1 MAYIPKN
8 KIIINLYTDGSEFV
22 YANNTDKSYTGYYH
36 KLYTGRY
43 FTGKN
48 QYDSPIKEII
58 LSTPT
63 FTTSSYTD
71 NTLDTS
77 QNQILNIFSTPFASS
92 FNTYSFTT
100 SSYAYAQINDEIS
113 NFVPRTLPTKIVVFP
128 TKDDYANGLFIR
140 YFARKNN
147 DSLYIETNKESF
159 DLYTTKPQE
168 TATDLYTIYS
178 INWTLVGDL
187 EEVFKQNQNAVQFVQ
202 SSQLIKGLDAY
213 LKYNYLQF
221 YSYNP
226 QNNLYTNGNELITI
240 DGKDYV
246 GPYHVE
252 TRKGPT
258 AGPFPLSGQPRLL
271 YKKYSPQFQ
280 EKKTT
285 QNLGIG

>member
-22 YANNTDKSYTGYYH
+22 YAENTDKSYTGYYH

-43 FTGKN
+43 YTGRN

-58 LSTPT
+58 LFTPT

-71 NTLDTS
+71 NVLDTT
-77 QNQILNIFSTPFASS
+77 QNQILNIFSTPFAPS

-100 SSYAYAQINDEIS
+100 SSYAYAQINDEIL
-113 NFVPRTLPTKIVVFP
+113 NFTPRTLPTKITVFP
-128 TKDDYANGLFIR
+128 TKDDYTNGLFAR

-147 DSLYIETNKESF
+147 DSVYIETNKTSF

-168 TATDLYTIYS
+168 TAADLYTIYS
-178 INWTLVGDL
+178 INWTLNGDL
-187 EEVFKQNQNAVQFVQ
+187 ETTFNQNQNVVQFLQ
-202 SSQLIKGLDAY
+202 SSQNIKGLDVY

-226 QNNLYTNGNELITI
+226 QNNLYTNGNELVTT

-252 TRKGPT
+252 ARKGPT